1 MARPVAQVVSE
12 DVGAVRVL
20 RLDNEAKRNA
30 FSGSM
35 ADDLLRLLQ
44 EADATPGVRCVVV
57 TGAGD
62 KAFSSGHDLTEVLGD
77 SEAAVGPDANRAF
90 IHPSK
95 MAKPVIAAVNGP
107 AYAGGFILALSCD
120 LRVASRNA
128 TFCVAGVRIGL
139 LPVGG
144 QLSRL
149 LGVMPHARALEM
161 ALTAAPMTAEEAHG
175 LGFVNRLVEER
186 ERCRRPSP
194 WQRPSPPIR
203 RPWCGPRSKGS
214 MFRSGTASRRAKPT
228 NGRPA
233 RPSPATPTPRRASA
247 LFSKS
252 AGPGSRID
260 NGPGNEPSRCPICRG
275 GFQTCPSW
283 ELLANRSAKC
293 AYLQKITGPRIPRL
307 FSPACNHHH
316 SDTASQP

>member
-20 RLDNEAKRNA
+20 TLDNEAKRNA

-44 EADATPGVRCVVV
+44 EADGISGVRCVVV

-120 LRVASRNA
+120 LRLASRNA
-128 TFCVAGVRIGL
+128 TFCVAGARIGL

-161 ALTAAPMTAEEAHG
+161 ALTAEPMTAEEAHG

-186 ERCRRPSP
+186 EALPAALALAEAIVANSPAVVRAAKQGFDVSLRDGVAAGEAYEWETGPALAGHADAEEGIRAFLEKRRP
-194 WQRPSPPIR
+194 R
-203 RPWCGPRSKGS
+203 
-214 MFRSGTASRRAKPT
+214 FE
-228 NGRPA
+228 
-233 RPSPATPTPRRASA
+233 
-247 LFSKS
+247 
-252 AGPGSRID
+252 D
-260 NGPGNEPSRCPICRG
+260 
-275 GFQTCPSW
+275 
-283 ELLANRSAKC
+283 
-293 AYLQKITGPRIPRL
+293 
-307 FSPACNHHH
+307 
-316 SDTASQP
+316 

>member
-90 IHPSK
+90 IHPAK
-95 MAKPVIAAVNGP
+95 MAKPTIAAVNGP

-186 ERCRRPSP
+186 EALPAALALAEAIVANSP
-194 WQRPSPPIR
+194 AVVRAAKQGFDVSLRD
-203 RPWCGPRSKGS
+203 GVAA
-214 MFRSGTASRRAKPT
+214 GTKPT

-275 GFQTCPSW
+275 ATVSNLSVLPG
-283 ELLANRSAKC
+283 
-293 AYLQKITGPRIPRL
+293 
-307 FSPACNHHH
+307 
-316 SDTASQP
+316 ASCK